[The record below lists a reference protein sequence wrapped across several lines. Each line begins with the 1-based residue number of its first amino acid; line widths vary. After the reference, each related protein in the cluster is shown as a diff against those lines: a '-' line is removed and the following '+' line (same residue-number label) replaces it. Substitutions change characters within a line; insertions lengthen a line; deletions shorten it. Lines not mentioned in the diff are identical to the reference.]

1 MPINIGTTIHK
12 YFIFFRLNNKTINGI
27 DNNIIPSRAFAKKQD
42 RIAENN
48 NHKFLLAKINAVII
62 NIPSTVGPQ
71 NSPFARK
78 TPRFPPNKASSNTT
92 PFNTLTNNNL

>member
-62 NIPSTVGPQ
+62 NIPSTVGPKIAPLPEKHQ
-71 NSPFARK
+71 DFRQTKLHQTQLHS
-78 TPRFPPNKASSNTT
+78 TH
-92 PFNTLTNNNL
+92 